1 MEEDQRMSN
10 NPPEG
15 FSHNADR
22 IASALGYY
30 LPEHALY
37 QLTRFQHF
45 LEFLS
50 RMAAPRTPED
60 DRAGRITVTPD
71 ELAYCFQLLAR
82 EINPMLAD
90 IEGPAHVTL
99 TYIDPAD

>member
-1 MEEDQRMSN
+1 MPN
-10 NPPEG
+10 NPADD
-15 FSHNADR
+15 FSGDANPT
-22 IASALGYY
+22 ASALGYY

-60 DRAGRITVTPD
+60 ARAGRLTVTPD

>member
-1 MEEDQRMSN
+1 MPN
-10 NPPEG
+10 NPADD
-15 FSHNADR
+15 FSRDANST
-22 IASALGYY
+22 ASALGYY
-30 LPEHALY
+30 LPEHTRY

-50 RMAAPRTPED
+50 RVAAPRTPAD
-60 DRAGRITVTPD
+60 DKTGKLTVTPD

-99 TYIDPAD
+99 SYVNTSD